1 MRSILRGHF
10 CRPFTIRAGRFGA
23 FRDGLVQT
31 PDGGGIDH
39 IQLSVAGAKIADS
52 PPEAGVARYGNHP
65 VQHLPDGAQT
75 AATIPQRRQMTVPLG
90 AVHMTQG
97 RMIEFCFSPKGSQ
110 ELCRPIPM
118 ALISISTAL
127 PANPYS
133 GNTPIAACSA
143 RFLSNDFGLAMAARQ
158 EFWIDR

>member
-23 FRDGLVQT
+23 FRDGLVQP

-39 IQLSVAGAKIADS
+39 IHSVLRVPKSQTA
-52 PPEAGVARYGNHP
+52 PPEAGGARLGNHP

-75 AATIPQRRQMTVPLG
+75 AATIPQRRQMPVPLG

-97 RMIEFCFSPKGSQ
+97 RMIEFLLVAEGIAKALPPDPHGVDQHFGRAARKSIFGEHPDRCLQ
-110 ELCRPIPM
+110 RPI
-118 ALISISTAL
+118 
-127 PANPYS
+127 
-133 GNTPIAACSA
+133 
-143 RFLSNDFGLAMAARQ
+143 FV
-158 EFWIDR
+158 E

>member
-1 MRSILRGHF
+1 MAW
-10 CRPFTIRAGRFGA
+10 CRPPTVAALITFSSVLR
-23 FRDGLVQT
+23 VPKSQT
-31 PDGGGIDH
+31 
-39 IQLSVAGAKIADS
+39 A